1 MEKELKIFCGD
12 LANGK
17 GKGRKHP
24 EKENAFCRGEE
35 AQRRK
40 RKKVSAPQLSNG
52 IAMAFI

>member
-17 GKGRKHP
+17 GKGGKHP
-24 EKENAFCRGEE
+24 KKENTFCRGEE
-35 AQRRK
+35 EQRRK
-40 RKKVSAPQLSNG
+40 RKKISAPRLSNG